1 MEIIIKQNSRET
13 IYEQIV
19 SQIKLLIAKEELCV
33 GEGLP
38 SIRKLA
44 QELQVSV
51 ISVQRAY
58 EELQSEGIIE
68 SVSGKGCYV
77 SAKVDKEFIRKEFL
91 ADIETYVKKII
102 EISKKNNVS
111 KEEVKDLIGVYWE
124 E

>member
-77 SAKVDKEFIRKEFL
+77 SAKVDKEFIREEFL